1 MKKILLILAIGIF
14 TYSLAQDL
22 PDIIAPFYSYD
33 YDDLHF
39 NGTTNYDY
47 PIRASSIT
55 KSGPLGMAIGHA
67 TVASGQM
74 IPEFSLNP
82 ANLAMSKYNIVQV
95 NGLFNQYNGVSN
107 NSLGG
112 ISNIISLPVYTGSLS
127 FAAGVNREKDY
138 NLFFQD
144 DDIIQRS
151 KGGIYN
157 WHINGAMEVQ
167 KDIFVGA
174 EVSLI
179 TGSKNNDVDFKDP
192 LDQTDGYIEE
202 NTYFGAGAKIGLNY
216 HLFPVLN
223 IGLSMDLPTVLGI
236 DYSLRTYQSAGSSSV
251 DYSITS
257 PAVLRAGLALTLR
270 IVDLYY
276 SYDYTNWQNLQF
288 KSNDLLQTA
297 VDEINH
303 EIVNNFSIAGTH
315 HIGMA
320 LHVPMIPLHFYM
332 GYQYL
337 PDVYRGLNGF
347 SLANLVP
354 RELNDRFR
362 SSFSWGVSLF
372 LKQGISVSAGFE
384 TVHAF
389 YNDTEEKP
397 KSMNLSMSYF
407 F

>member
-14 TYSLAQDL
+14 TFSLAQDL
-22 PDIIAPFYSYD
+22 PDVIAPLYSYD

-39 NGTTNYDY
+39 NGITNYDY

-74 IPEFSLNP
+74 IPEFTVNP

-95 NGLFNQYNGVSN
+95 NGLFNQFNGVNN

-112 ISNIISLPVYTGSLS
+112 ISYIVSVPVYSGSLS

-138 NLFFQD
+138 NLFYQN

-151 KGGIYN
+151 KGGLYS
-157 WHINGAMEVQ
+157 WHFNGAMEVQ

-174 EVSLI
+174 EVSLL
-179 TGSKNNDVDFKDP
+179 TGKKNNDVNFKDL
-192 LDQTDGYIEE
+192 LDPTDGYIEE
-202 NTYFGAGAKIGLNY
+202 STYFGAGAKIGMNY
-216 HLFPVLN
+216 HLLPVMN
-223 IGLSMDLPTVLGI
+223 IGFSMDLPTVLGT
-236 DYSLRTYQSAGSSSV
+236 DYSLRTYQASGTSTV

-297 VDEINH
+297 VDEINR
-303 EIVNNFSIAGTH
+303 EIVNNFSVIGSH

-320 LHVPMIPLHFYM
+320 LHVPMIPLHLYM
-332 GYQYL
+332 GYQYI
-337 PDVYRGLNGF
+337 PDVYMGLNSF
-347 SLANLVP
+347 SLANIIP
-354 RELNDRFR
+354 RELSDRFR
-362 SSFSWGVSLF
+362 SSFSWGASLF

-384 TVHAF
+384 TFHTF
-389 YNDTEEKP
+389 YDDTEEKP
-397 KSMNLSMSYF
+397 KSMNLSMAYF